1 MESTGAS
8 TAAWVREEDLSSGG
22 SSGGDVQGPR
32 VASEPATVSLVT
44 VPLVDVT
51 PPPPRLWD
59 KIEAALRQEGRIRDA
74 DAD

>member
-8 TAAWVREEDLSSGG
+8 TAAWVREEDLSNGG

-32 VASEPATVSLVT
+32 VASEPVT

-59 KIEAALRQEGRIRDA
+59 RIEATLREEGRIRDG
-74 DAD
+74 